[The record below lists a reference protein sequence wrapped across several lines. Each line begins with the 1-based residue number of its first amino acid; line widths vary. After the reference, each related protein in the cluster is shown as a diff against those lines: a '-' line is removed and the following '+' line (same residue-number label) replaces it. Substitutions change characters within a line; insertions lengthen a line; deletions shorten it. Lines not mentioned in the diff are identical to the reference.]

1 MHRRES
7 EAELRLKLTSMVARY
22 QDMKTAFTDLKSQI
36 NVGLLQVY
44 TLVLPFSIRSFDYDL
59 ILFVTNTSTN
69 KKIQVEEVL
78 ASLAIPLMNLVGLKT
93 EEMAQGGQLN
103 TIIVN
108 NNDFDHENLFFLFLN
123 FPSIS

>member
-7 EAELRLKLTSMVARY
+7 EAELRLKLTSVVARH

-59 ILFVTNTSTN
+59 ILFVTNTTN
-69 KKIQVEEVL
+69 KKKNSGRR
-78 ASLAIPLMNLVGLKT
+78 SLRIARNSLDEAGRSEDRGDGSRGSIKYHHH
-93 EEMAQGGQLN
+93 QQQQL
-103 TIIVN
+103 
-108 NNDFDHENLFFLFLN
+108 
-123 FPSIS
+123 

>member
-7 EAELRLKLTSMVARY
+7 EAELRLKLTSVVARH

-59 ILFVTNTSTN
+59 ILFVTNTTTN
-69 KKIQVEEVL
+69 KKNSGRRSLRIARNSLDEAGRSEDRGDGSRGSIQYHHH
-78 ASLAIPLMNLVGLKT
+78 
-93 EEMAQGGQLN
+93 QQQQLRSGKSFF
-103 TIIVN
+103 IISKFYFN
-108 NNDFDHENLFFLFLN
+108 
-123 FPSIS
+123 